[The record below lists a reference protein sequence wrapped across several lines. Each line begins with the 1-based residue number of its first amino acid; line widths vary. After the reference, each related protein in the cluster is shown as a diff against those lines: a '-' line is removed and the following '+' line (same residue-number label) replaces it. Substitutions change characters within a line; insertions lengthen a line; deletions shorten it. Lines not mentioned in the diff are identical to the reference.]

1 MDKRENK
8 SWTKEE
14 EVALLWYYQ
23 NGKSNAYM
31 RKKLGRTTFGIA
43 SRLSKLR
50 VEIGDQG
57 LKIGSNTWSAEED
70 ATLIRMYEAG
80 ASYDDIG
87 FTLGRT
93 AKAAQMRAF
102 NLRKRGQ
109 LTEFKSSRRH
119 QPNQLPQMELF
130 KAPEPVREVPNTK
143 VKSKPKPK
151 PKPEPKPKPKPKPK
165 PVVTAEPIL
174 MPKRQGWWSR
184 LRHGDQALWLE
195 VERLRAELNV
205 LHASHT
211 KLLSGLGEEE

>member
-14 EVALLWYYQ
+14 EVALAWYYQ

-31 RKKLGRTTFGIA
+31 SKKLGRSTFGIA
-43 SRLSKLR
+43 ARLSKLR
-50 VEIGDQG
+50 AEIGEKSLRSD
-57 LKIGSNTWSAEED
+57 SWSAEED

-93 AKAAQMRAF
+93 AKAGQMRAYK
-102 NLRKRGQ
+102 LRQSGQ
-109 LTEFKSSRRH
+109 LTEFKSSRRV

-130 KAPEPVREVPNTK
+130 EEPEPVRESPNKTPAVPAVPAAPAAPAAPADILT
-143 VKSKPKPK
+143 PK
-151 PKPEPKPKPKPKPK
+151 
-165 PVVTAEPIL
+165 A
-174 MPKRQGWWSR
+174 QGWWSR

>member
-14 EVALLWYYQ
+14 EVALSWYYQ

-31 RKKLGRTTFGIA
+31 SKKLGRSTFGIA

-50 VEIGDQG
+50 AENGDQG
-57 LKIGSNTWSAEED
+57 LRSDSWDAEED

-80 ASYDDIG
+80 ASYEDIG

-93 AKAAQMRAF
+93 TKAAQMRAF
-102 NLRKRGQ
+102 GLRKRGQ
-109 LTEFKSSRRH
+109 LTEFKSSRRV
-119 QPNQLPQMELF
+119 QPNRLPQMELF
-130 KAPEPVREVPNTK
+130 EAPKPVRESPNKAPAAPVAPATPATPATPAPDTLT
-143 VKSKPKPK
+143 PK
-151 PKPEPKPKPKPKPK
+151 
-165 PVVTAEPIL
+165 A
-174 MPKRQGWWSR
+174 QGWWSR
-184 LRHGDQALWLE
+184 LRHGDQALRLE
-195 VERLRAELNV
+195 VERLRCELNV